1 MSSDDE
7 PRFPPEMEREIFLT
21 TALLYPSTIPPLL
34 RLTAASSKPPAFL
47 AQAVR
52 CVVFHDHNSR
62 KNNDAAHSTLR
73 LCTGVTSLAV
83 PWTIHAPELLPILS
97 AMPVQRLT
105 GLMTTIIDGEI
116 AAHSIFCALTHL
128 EIFEGLETPSGLII
142 VGILPS
148 LPCLTHLAL
157 NLIGR
162 LDDIGER
169 MEIIPKNCH
178 HLRHLNVVVVVV
190 YYPVAIEE
198 ILAARRAAI
207 GEIPECLRDPRF
219 VVRSA
224 KHRWYEGV
232 LDQPNFWT
240 VAEDFV
246 ARKQRGE
253 VDDFGYG
260 GYGKHIILEFFIHT
274 KSGGADDRVV
284 RVISWTE
291 EVLAGI

>member
-34 RLTAASSKPPAFL
+34 RVAHRVLIWVEPVLYRILHIGDDPLHVARLTAASSKPPAFL

-52 CVVFHDHNSR
+52 CVVLHNGGR
-62 KNNDAAHSTLR
+62 NNDAAHRTLSW
-73 LCTGVTSLAV
+73 CTGVTSLAGR
-83 PWTIHAPELLPILS
+83 PDIYAPELLPILS

-116 AAHSIFCALTHL
+116 AAHSIFRALTHL

-142 VGILPS
+142 IGVLPS

-157 NLIGR
+157 NLIER

-169 MEIIPKNCH
+169 MEIILKNCH
-178 HLRHLNVVVVVV
+178 HLNVVVVVV

-219 VVRSA
+219 VVWSGDA
-224 KHRWYEGV
+224 RWYEGV
-232 LDQPNFWT
+232 LDQPNYWT
-240 VAEDFV
+240 VTEDFV

-253 VDDFGYG
+253 VDGTRRF
-260 GYGKHIILEFFIHT
+260 
-274 KSGGADDRVV
+274 
-284 RVISWTE
+284 
-291 EVLAGI
+291 